1 MKTKNLLALLL
12 ALLLCAS
19 LLTPVYAFAE
29 GEESAVPSDPD
40 SYAVIDPAA
49 LQKLVEDYAAV
60 YSLKKEKKCGRN

>member
-1 MKTKNLLALLL
+1 MKTKHLLALLL

-40 SYAVIDPAA
+40 S
-49 LQKLVEDYAAV
+49 
-60 YSLKKEKKCGRN
+60 